1 MILGRLFTVLF
12 DQGVVVVATSNVV
25 PDRLYE
31 GGLNRALFLPF
42 IDLLSA
48 RMQVMELDAR
58 TDFRMEKLGG
68 LPVYYTPADGQAAQ
82 AVEARPLILRP
93 CIANNDEGRRHR
105 ETRSCKG
112 LGVTFRF
119 GRGRRQV
126 KAGEPSPIGKPDV
139 STCVPLVIGAFTNV
153 TGSGVQGVCGR
164 LD

>member
-1 MILGRLFTVLF
+1 MSSVFEAAIESRCERDDKAALAARLAELEAGGATVRF
-12 DQGVVVVATSNVV
+12 YR
-25 PDRLYE
+25 P
-31 GGLNRALFLPF
+31 
-42 IDLLSA
+42 
-48 RMQVMELDAR
+48 
-58 TDFRMEKLGG
+58 
-68 LPVYYTPADGQAAQ
+68 AQ